1 MHCSIDPYPGRVA
14 WLKIW
19 WCNRNTHLINGYY
32 ISAGRK
38 VGGGYYAS
46 LILAYRLVFRW
57 LAIPWLQ
64 AELDLWTSRYNS
76 SPRRADKHKI
86 LPHGI
91 PDLIHAKPHQ
101 FNGSKN
107 FMVVISPELFDE
119 VEKEWAPPDDP
130 VFQLV
135 PPTFGEQA
143 SALYASIGSP
153 SVSSLTFWAVYSDL
167 LDAFLA
173 LPHDPAFAAALLM
186 ADQGEEHDVPI
197 MVGILELRHGD
208 NVVGPYGYVYMGGL
222 DNPVLPAGLVDGG
235 DDGSEDT
242 SKVDLQEYA
251 DFKTSQYAADFTG
264 ADNTAV
270 VHCAR
275 ESCQATFLAGTK
287 LHFLHSNNPNEPGR
301 MLCLGCY
308 QYYMQKKTTVHRT
321 SMAVPRA
328 DHQKEIHRQISSA
341 QRGPITNVVQAVGPT
356 AYVPSFQAGYVI
368 GTSNG
373 PMRVAAPPG
382 PSVQLPGFVPQFSM
396 GQISAGHSGPQK
408 GSGYTGNHAAYHVTR
423 QSLAQKAYA
432 TQSLAQKAFSTNGG
446 NVVTVK
452 VRAVHKPVGGVRFL
466 LVGDIVEAVNNI
478 PVHIG
483 AAELKKIL
491 YDEILPSWQEYTEGF
506 PINIDGFVMRDKDGA
521 RIKPNVPDRDVI
533 SKPFFKTARGGQVFK
548 EGRCIV
554 NFHVPNP
561 IYSQYLI
568 WSERREEQRLHA
580 EATKQSERQVVITP
594 TQNQGKKQGK
604 KRYRSPSLE
613 PESDAFQTHHTSGV
627 LLDTRRNLVFD
638 TPQTP
643 ETPGRS
649 SKRLKAGPSYDLS
662 PTTRRL
668 GDALCSQHLPTAK
681 DVQSLFDLKTIR
693 VTIYP
698 VKHHTLSQLLDMC
711 SGTNS
716 QVDHKAYLG
725 PPGEATLQLEL
736 SSKKQKKGGF
746 KLSSFGTAS
755 RALFGQS
762 RDVCAKQTYYE
773 KSGTVKSKGKEI
785 QVTQNIPH
793 DGRTQAQNLTMEIAC
808 LVWARVLLDLVYAFI
823 EKGIQ
828 AKGERPP
835 FHIPQLRFVDAALA
849 VEHANSG
856 KESQVFLLEQVIGGE
871 GEGAFWKYMNNVSPV
886 PLPLSDKEDQEH
898 ALFLAFSQHVQ
909 YFKTRKLVF
918 VSDYQ
923 GGNSLLSDP
932 QIITDSALGVIFADG
947 NHPSGHTNLEP
958 NHRCNYFCKWFEV
971 PTDYDLWESQGSVLR
986 PAQPSPKSS

>member
-38 VGGGYYAS
+38 VGGIP
-46 LILAYRLVFRW
+46 LITQSDRGKENN
-57 LAIPWLQ
+57 AIPWLQ

-107 FMVVISPELFDE
+107 FMFLKVVISPELFDE

-143 SALYASIGSP
+143 SALYVSIGSP
-153 SVSSLTFWAVYSDL
+153 AVSSLTFWAVYSDL
-167 LDAFLA
+167 LEAFLA
-173 LPHDPAFAAALLM
+173 LPHDPAFTAALLM
-186 ADQGEEHDVPI
+186 ADQGEEHDVPV
-197 MVGILELRHGD
+197 MAGLRELRHGD

-222 DNPVLPAGLVDGG
+222 DDPVLPAGL
-235 DDGSEDT
+235 DDGSEDE
-242 SKVDLQEYA
+242 SNIDLREYA
-251 DFKTSQYAADFTG
+251 DFKTTQYAADFTG
-264 ADNTAV
+264 VDNTAV

-275 ESCQATFLAGTK
+275 ESCTATFPAGTK

-308 QYYMQKKTTVHRT
+308 QYYMQKKTTVRRT
-321 SMAVPRA
+321 SMALPRA

-341 QRGPITNVVQAVGPT
+341 QRG
-356 AYVPSFQAGYVI
+356 
-368 GTSNG
+368 
-373 PMRVAAPPG
+373 PG

-396 GQISAGHSGPQK
+396 GQISASSHSGPQG
-408 GSGYTGNHAAYHVTR
+408 GSGYTGNHAVYHATR

-446 NVVTVK
+446 NVVTVE
-452 VRAVHKPVGGVRFL
+452 VRAVRKPIGGVKFL

-483 AAELKKIL
+483 ATELKKIL

-506 PINIDGFVMRDKDGA
+506 HISIHDFVMRDKDGA
-521 RIKPNVPDRDVI
+521 RIKSNTPDRDVI
-533 SKPFFKTARGGQVFK
+533 SKPFFKTAKGGQVFK
-548 EGRCIV
+548 EGRCII

-561 IYSQYLI
+561 IYNQYLT
-568 WSERREEQRLHA
+568 WSEQREEERLHA
-580 EATKQSERQVVITP
+580 QVAKQSERQEVMTP
-594 TQNQGKKQGK
+594 TRTQGKKQGK
-604 KRYRSPSLE
+604 KRYRSPSPE
-613 PESDAFQTHHTSGV
+613 PEQTHRISGV
-627 LLDTRRNLVFD
+627 LVDMRTNLVSD
-638 TPQTP
+638 TPQ
-643 ETPGRS
+643 TPGRS
-649 SKRLKAGPSYDLS
+649 SKRPKAGPSYDLS

-668 GDALCSQHLPTAK
+668 GDALRSQQLPTAK
-681 DVQSLFDLKTIR
+681 DVQSLFDLKAIH

-698 VKHHTLSQLLDMC
+698 VEHHTLSQLLEMC
-711 SGTNS
+711 SGKNL
-716 QVDHKAYLG
+716 VNHKAYLG

-755 RALFGQS
+755 RPLFGQS

-773 KSGTVKSKGKEI
+773 KSGSVRSKGKEI

-808 LVWARVLLDLVYAFI
+808 LAWARVLLDLVYAFV

-828 AKGERPP
+828 AKGKPPP
-835 FHIPQLRFVDAALA
+835 FYIPQLRFVDAALA
-849 VEHANSG
+849 VEHADSA
-856 KESQVFLLEQVIGGE
+856 KESQVFLLEEVIGGE
-871 GEGAFWKYMNNVSPV
+871 REGAFRKYMNNVSPV
-886 PLPLSDKEDQEH
+886 PLPLSDKEDQER

-923 GGNSLLSDP
+923 VPLVLFSLMATIPPAIQILSPTTDA
-932 QIITDSALGVIFADG
+932 IISVNGLRFRLTTTSG
-947 NHPSGHTNLEP
+947 NHKA
-958 NHRCNYFCKWFEV
+958 RCCV
-971 PTDYDLWESQGSVLR
+971 
-986 PAQPSPKSS
+986 QPSPKSNLTLRFFPKSNLTLRFFLLRPALNPTLHQFPSVFEWANIPLFTFISSYHRPKP